1 MLSASQTELNVMMNE
16 KTGKLLELR
25 RELEKEMEL
34 ISKDFISSHCSEQ
47 TEVFL
52 DHIKKLKNEYQDEI
66 EEMVD
71 MFSPVLAD
79 PEVLDKWTQE
89 VKDIGIFVK
98 KHALRLRNRNEELF
112 PTPRTV
118 SFEERSLELQEKIVD
133 LAKQNVEVIVK
144 QAAQFSRKVLQT

>member
-1 MLSASQTELNVMMNE
+1 M
-16 KTGKLLELR
+16 ELR
-25 RELEKEMEL
+25 
-34 ISKDFISSHCSEQ
+34 SKDFISSHCSEQ

-89 VKDIGIFVK
+89 VKDIGILVK
-98 KHALRLRNRNEELF
+98 KHAIENILSLQVLRSVTLRLYL
-112 PTPRTV
+112 P
-118 SFEERSLELQEKIVD
+118 SQM
-133 LAKQNVEVIVK
+133 
-144 QAAQFSRKVLQT
+144 